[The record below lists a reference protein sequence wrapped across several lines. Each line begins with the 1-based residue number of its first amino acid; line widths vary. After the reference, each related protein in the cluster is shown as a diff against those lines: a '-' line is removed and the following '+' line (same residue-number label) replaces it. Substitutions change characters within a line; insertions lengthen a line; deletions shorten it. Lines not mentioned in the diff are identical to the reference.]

1 MQCGSSPAVRRPV
14 PRARIPTTPIIVG
27 EGEPPPSWDPVPT
40 PKAMVG
46 KGSPRFNIGGSPKL
60 RRFIPTT
67 SATKKKTSP
76 KCSGAKKSGSSPRAV
91 KQRADWNPGLERSL
105 VDILHEFKESG
116 YRGDNGWNSEGWNR
130 MVKEFHVRN
139 KYVSFTKSQIQDKEG
154 QLKRDYKMLK
164 AAKQQ
169 SGSTWNE
176 KRNMVEGPPALWENL
191 MVTFPKI
198 KKFNNNKATF
208 PLFDALGELY
218 D

>member
-1 MQCGSSPAVRRPV
+1 
-14 PRARIPTTPIIVG
+14 
-27 EGEPPPSWDPVPT
+27 
-40 PKAMVG
+40 MVG

-60 RRFIPTT
+60 CRFIPTT
-67 SATKKKTSP
+67 SATKKKSSP
-76 KCSGAKKSGSSPRAV
+76 KCSGAKKSGSSPRVV

-198 KKFNNNKATF
+198 KKFNNNKTTF
-208 PLFDALGELY
+208 PLFDA
-218 D
+218 